1 MTGEDLA
8 RLGYTGTRLRQTGT
22 PRPCRAPGSSRS
34 TDHAWEVFARMR
46 DWGVCLFWSMHDCI
60 PFASRVIRL
69 RWVIAGKIEL
79 ESGERGDIA
88 REH

>member
-1 MTGEDLA
+1 
-8 RLGYTGTRLRQTGT
+8 
-22 PRPCRAPGSSRS
+22 
-34 TDHAWEVFARMR
+34 MR